1 HRPDGLST
9 RNEEGSGVPAPFA
22 FAFAL
27 LFPAERTHHPSFH
40 RAGAA
45 RGIQGEWATMVYVE
59 RGVVKDKRTIWRL
72 SIISDFFRAVVNFI
86 RVFFLTMFSAEK
98 TDNYRKGYGSGKKW
112 DGGGGSRGP
121 RTLSDIRSND
131 HSSLPAC
138 GSCCG

>member
-1 HRPDGLST
+1 MVLEIGRIASIAIVRIQKGQQQQRGRENCLFIYNLIWPC
-9 RNEEGSGVPAPFA
+9 FA
-22 FAFAL
+22 
-27 LFPAERTHHPSFH
+27 
-40 RAGAA
+40 
-45 RGIQGEWATMVYVE
+45 
-59 RGVVKDKRTIWRL
+59 GVVKDKRTIWRL

-86 RVFFLTMFSAEK
+86 RIFFLTMFSVEK

-112 DGGGGSRGP
+112 DGGPGGGGGGGGGFGGGGSRGP

>member
-1 HRPDGLST
+1 M
-9 RNEEGSGVPAPFA
+9 A
-22 FAFAL
+22 
-27 LFPAERTHHPSFH
+27 
-40 RAGAA
+40 
-45 RGIQGEWATMVYVE
+45 YVE

-86 RVFFLTMFSAEK
+86 RMFFLTMFSAEK
-98 TDNYRKGYGSGKKW
+98 TDRYKKGYGAGKKW
-112 DGGGGSRGP
+112 DGGPGGGGPGGGSGRGPYGGGGNGGSRGP